1 MKAEIVSVGTELL
14 LGEIVDTNASYL
26 SQKLAGLGIDVH
38 YRHTVGDN
46 LARLAEVISTALGR
60 ADAVLLTG
68 GLGPTEDDLTR
79 EAIAAAT
86 GQPLVRVPESEARL
100 REFFAAR
107 NRPLADSN
115 LKQADAPIGASH
127 IENVCGTAP
136 GIFMRWQGKLIFA
149 APGPPVELR
158 EMAERFIIPA
168 LRQEL
173 GSSEGQLFSRSL
185 QLMNIGESQVADVLG
200 DIISAQTDPTL
211 ALYASPANVRIRM
224 ATKAAD
230 EQEAQAKF
238 APLEARIREL
248 LGHHVFGTD
257 DETMAAVV
265 GRLLR
270 ERGQTLAAAESCTGG
285 LIASK
290 ITDVP
295 GASEYFLTGV
305 VAYANEAK
313 IGLLGVPAEVIE
325 AHGAVSEEAAR
336 AMAEG
341 VRRVAGADYGL
352 ATTGI
357 AGPGGGTEDK
367 PVGLVYMA
375 LADAAGTI
383 VVKQFWPGTREQFKQ
398 RVSQMSLGMLRNR
411 ILGVEE

>member
-1 MKAEIVSVGTELL
+1 LKAEIVSVGTELL

-26 SQKLAGLGIDVH
+26 SQKLADLGIDVH

-46 LARLAEVISTALGR
+46 HTRLTEVVATALGR
-60 ADAVLLTG
+60 ADVVLLTG

-86 GQPLVRVPESEARL
+86 GQPLVRVPASEQRL

-115 LKQADAPIGASH
+115 LKQADAPMGAEH
-127 IENVCGTAP
+127 LENVCGTAP
-136 GIFMRWQGKLIFA
+136 GVFMRWQGKLIFA
-149 APGPPVELR
+149 APGPPTELR
-158 EMAERFIIPA
+158 EMAQRSILPI

-173 GSSEGQLFSRSL
+173 GGVQQLFTRSL
-185 QLMNIGESQVADVLG
+185 QLMDIGESQVADLLG

-211 ALYASPANVRIRM
+211 ALYAAPANVRIRM

-230 EQEAQAKF
+230 AAAAEAKF
-238 APLEARIREL
+238 APVEARIREL
-248 LGHHVFGTD
+248 LGNHVFGRD
-257 DETMAAVV
+257 DQTMAEVV
-265 GRLLR
+265 QELLR
-270 ERGQTLAAAESCTGG
+270 ERGQTVAVAESCTGG
-285 LIASK
+285 LLASK
-290 ITDVP
+290 ITDIP
-295 GASEYFLTGV
+295 GASDVFLAGV
-305 VAYANEAK
+305 VSYANEAK
-313 IGLLGVPAEVIE
+313 IALLGVPAEVIA
-325 AHGAVSEEAAR
+325 AHGAVSDECAR

-357 AGPGGGTEDK
+357 AGPTGGTDEK

-383 VVKQFWPGTREQFKQ
+383 VNRQYWPGTREQFKQ
-398 RVSQMSLGMLRNR
+398 RVAQMTLGMLRKR
-411 ILGVEE
+411 ILGIE

>member
-14 LGEIVDTNASYL
+14 LGEIVDTNASTL
-26 SQKLAGLGIDVH
+26 SQKLAELGIDVH

-46 LARLAEVISTALGR
+46 HTRLTEVIATALGR
-60 ADAVLLTG
+60 ADIVILTG

-86 GQPLVRVPESEARL
+86 GQPLVRVPESEQRL

-115 LKQADAPIGASH
+115 LKQADAPVGAVH
-127 IENVCGTAP
+127 LENVCGTAP
-136 GIFMRWQGKLIFA
+136 GIFMRWQGRLIFA
-149 APGPPVELR
+149 APGPPTEMR
-158 EMAERFIIPA
+158 EMAQRSILPI

-173 GSSEGQLFSRSL
+173 GETDQLFTRSL
-185 QLMNIGESQVADVLG
+185 QLMDIGESQVADLLG

-211 ALYASPANVRIRM
+211 ALYAAPANVRIRM
-224 ATKAAD
+224 ATKAPN
-230 EQEAQAKF
+230 EAAAEVKF
-238 APLEARIREL
+238 APVEARIREL
-248 LGHHVFGTD
+248 LGNHVFGLD
-257 DETMAAVV
+257 SQTMAEVV
-265 GRLLR
+265 EQLLR
-270 ERGQTLAAAESCTGG
+270 ERGRTLAVAESCTGG
-285 LIASK
+285 LLASR
-290 ITDVP
+290 ITDIS
-295 GASEYFLTGV
+295 GASEVFLAGV

-313 IGLLGVPAEVIE
+313 TSLLGVPAEII
-325 AHGAVSEEAAR
+325 AQHGAVSEECAR

-357 AGPGGGTEDK
+357 AGPTGGTDEK

-375 LADAAGTI
+375 LADERGT
-383 VVKQFWPGTREQFKQ
+383 VVQKQFWPGTREQFKQ
-398 RVSQMSLGMLRNR
+398 RVSQMVLGMLRKR
-411 ILGVEE
+411 ILGVE